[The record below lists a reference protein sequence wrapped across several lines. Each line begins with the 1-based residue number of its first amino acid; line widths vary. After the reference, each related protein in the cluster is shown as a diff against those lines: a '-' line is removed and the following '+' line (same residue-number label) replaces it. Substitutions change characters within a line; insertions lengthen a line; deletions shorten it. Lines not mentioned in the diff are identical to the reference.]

1 MDVRLPNGKMIKGV
15 PEGTPKDEIKRKAI
29 AAGIAAEADFGMA
42 SRDAAPATEPQAQ
55 ASADMRQ
62 LRPEQFGDI
71 GGFQVP
77 NELEGDST
85 AAGRFKVAAGLM
97 STNDPE
103 RQMRIIAQEFPGVAF
118 DKDEEGNFIVD
129 ARAIGGT
136 RGYLNDPGL
145 DSRDAIKFAGNVL
158 SFLPAGRLAGAGN
171 LAMQSARVGAASG
184 ATQAAMD
191 LGNQALGGTSE
202 VSVNNINPSEVAA
215 AAVGGGT
222 GQAVGSKIGGAV
234 ARGLERRA
242 VNRQLQA
249 AAPSTDALKGASR
262 DIYEELDN
270 MGVSIDQSA
279 VGRLGQRV
287 INRMKSEGFHPQIHP
302 KVSGALKGFMDTAKK
317 SPTLTEMQTLRKIAQ
332 SAAQSNEPA
341 EARLGA
347 MLVDEVDNFI
357 ENVPAGAVKGV
368 NDGAEV
374 AGKLKEARNLWG
386 RAKKS
391 EMLAEAVDKAT
402 RQSSGL
408 ENGLRIQFRSLLN
421 NPRKMRNFT
430 AQEKEALEKV
440 VQGGKVENVLKALG
454 KFGFSI
460 DQSSSTLLATLGVG
474 GGGLVGGPYGAMLV
488 PLLGTAARR
497 KAEALTR
504 GNSNLARGLV
514 RAGSNGRA
522 IVSEYLRNV
531 PKAERNVEDLT
542 GLLIRNDA
550 DLSGLSQMGPDV
562 ARKASAAASVFG
574 ALSAA
579 SGEGVGRSIE
589 DPLGEQPQ

>member
-1 MDVRLPNGKMIKGV
+1 MATLEQLERGIRAADKAGNAEDVRRLGAEYRRMQREQQEPS
-15 PEGTPKDEIKRKAI
+15 EAGTT
-29 AAGIAAEADFGMA
+29 AEK
-42 SRDAAPATEPQAQ
+42 
-55 ASADMRQ
+55 RQ

-97 STNDPE
+97 STNDPD

-136 RGYLNDPGL
+136 RGYLNEPGL

-158 SFLPAGRLAGAGN
+158 SFLPAGRVAGAGS
-171 LAMQSARVGAASG
+171 LAMQGARVGAASG
-184 ATQAAMD
+184 ATQGLMD

-202 VSVNNINPSEVAA
+202 VSVGNINPAEVAA
-215 AAVGGGT
+215 AAVGGGA
-222 GQAVGSKIGGAV
+222 GQVVGSKIGGTV

-242 VNRQLQA
+242 VNKQLQA

-262 DIYEELDN
+262 DIYAELDN
-270 MGVSIDQSA
+270 MGVSIDQPA

-368 NDGAEV
+368 DNGAEV
-374 AGKLKEARNLWG
+374 AGKLKEARSLWG

-391 EMLAEAVDKAT
+391 EMLSQAVDKA
-402 RQSSGL
+402 QNQASGF
-408 ENGLRIQFRSLLN
+408 ENGLRVQFRSLLN
-421 NPRKMRNFT
+421 NPRKMRGFT
-430 AQEKEALEKV
+430 GEEKDAIRKV
-440 VQGGKVENVLKALG
+440 VQGGKPENVLRAMG
-454 KFGFSI
+454 KLGFST
-460 DQSSSTLLATLGVG
+460 DQSSSMLLATLGIG
-474 GGGLVGGPYGAMLV
+474 GGAAIGGTPGAMAV
-488 PLLGTAARR
+488 PALGTLARQQAER
-497 KAEALTR
+497 ITRQNAGLAEALTR
-504 GNSNLARGLV
+504 
-514 RAGSNGRA
+514 AGKDGRA
-522 IVSEYLRNV
+522 VAAAYLRSV
-531 PKAERNVEDLT
+531 PKRDRSIDELT
-542 GLLIRNDA
+542 GLLLRDGVNWQSAGQVGDKLAKDA
-550 DLSGLSQMGPDV
+550 SFAANIISAVG
-562 ARKASAAASVFG
+562 ASA
-574 ALSAA
+574 
-579 SGEGVGRSIE
+579 GEGIGSIPPVGDQFDSDAE
-589 DPLGEQPQ
+589 DANGR

>member
-1 MDVRLPNGKMIKGV
+1 MATLEQLERGIRAADKAGNAEDVRRLGAEYRRMQREQQEPS
-15 PEGTPKDEIKRKAI
+15 EAGTT
-29 AAGIAAEADFGMA
+29 AEK
-42 SRDAAPATEPQAQ
+42 
-55 ASADMRQ
+55 RQ

-97 STNDPE
+97 STNDPD

-136 RGYLNDPGL
+136 RGYLNEPGL

-158 SFLPAGRLAGAGN
+158 SFLPAGRVAGAGS
-171 LAMQSARVGAASG
+171 LAMQGARVGAASG
-184 ATQAAMD
+184 ATQGLMD

-202 VSVNNINPSEVAA
+202 VSVGNINPAEVAA
-215 AAVGGGT
+215 AAVGGGA
-222 GQAVGSKIGGAV
+222 GQVVGSKIGGAV

-242 VNRQLQA
+242 VNKQLQA

-262 DIYEELDN
+262 DIYAELDN
-270 MGVSIDQSA
+270 MGVSIDQPA

-341 EARLGA
+341 EARLGS

-374 AGKLKEARNLWG
+374 AGRLKAARSLWG

-391 EMLAEAVDKAT
+391 EMLSQAVDKA
-402 RQSSGL
+402 QNQASGF
-408 ENGLRIQFRSLLN
+408 ENGLRVQFRSLLN
-421 NPRKMRNFT
+421 NPRKMRGFT
-430 AQEKEALEKV
+430 SEEKDAIRKV
-440 VQGGKVENVLKALG
+440 VQGGKPENVLRAMG
-454 KFGFSI
+454 KLGFST
-460 DQSSSTLLATLGVG
+460 DQSSSMLLATLGIG
-474 GGGLVGGPYGAMLV
+474 GGGLVGGTPGAMAV
-488 PLLGTAARR
+488 PALGTLARQQ
-497 KAEALTR
+497 AERVTRQNAGLADALTR
-504 GNSNLARGLV
+504 
-514 RAGSNGRA
+514 AGKDGKA
-522 IVSEYLRNV
+522 IAAAYLRNV
-531 PKAERNVEDLT
+531 PKKDRSIDELT
-542 GLLIRNDA
+542 GLLLREGTNWQSAGRVGDKLAKDA
-550 DLSGLSQMGPDV
+550 SFAANIISAVG
-562 ARKASAAASVFG
+562 ASA
-574 ALSAA
+574 
-579 SGEGVGRSIE
+579 GEGIGSIPPVGDQFDSDAE
-589 DPLGEQPQ
+589 DANGR